1 MSTPDAAAS
10 LRPFELACPD
20 LSAERLGNTGTP
32 GVWHFDSGAPGR
44 RVMLTALIHGNE
56 LCGAWA
62 LKTLLASGLQ
72 PRHGTL
78 TLAFCNL
85 AAFDRFDP
93 ANYLPARFVDE
104 DMNRVWSDDKLADPS
119 SQERRRAAA
128 LQPWV
133 AQADWLMDF
142 HSMSNSEVPLQLTGL
157 QPRNIELALQLG
169 TPANIIADAGHAAGV
184 RMRDYG
190 RFGADGDD
198 SRSLLIECGFHGAPQ
213 ARDVAIDQMARFL
226 VAAGAFARGDLPA
239 AWFAPDAPRQQ
250 ALRVTHAIA
259 ARSADV
265 RFAQPWR
272 GLEQLPQAGTL
283 LGWNDGEPFV
293 TPYDDCVLIMPSLAN
308 VRPGVTVLRLAQP
321 ITQAPGRPA

>member
-1 MSTPDAAAS
+1 
-10 LRPFELACPD
+10 
-20 LSAERLGNTGTP
+20 
-32 GVWHFDSGAPGR
+32 
-44 RVMLTALIHGNE
+44 
-56 LCGAWA
+56 
-62 LKTLLASGLQ
+62 
-72 PRHGTL
+72 
-78 TLAFCNL
+78 
-85 AAFDRFDP
+85 
-93 ANYLPARFVDE
+93 
-104 DMNRVWSDDKLADPS
+104 
-119 SQERRRAAA
+119 

-169 TPANIIADAGHAAGV
+169 TPADIIADAGHAAGV

>member
-1 MSTPDAAAS
+1 MATPDAAAP

-20 LSAERLGNTGTP
+20 LSAERLGNTDTP
-32 GVWHFDSGAPGR
+32 GVWHFDSGAPGK
-44 RVMLTALIHGNE
+44 RVMLTALTHGNE

-62 LKTLLASGLQ
+62 LKALLASGLR
-72 PRHGTL
+72 PRQGTL

-85 AAFDRFDP
+85 AAFDRFDA

-119 SQERRRAAA
+119 TQERRRAAA
-128 LQPWV
+128 LRPWV
-133 AQADWLMDF
+133 DQADWLMDF
-142 HSMSNSEVPLQLTGL
+142 HSMSNSDVPLQLTGL

-169 TPANIIADAGHAAGV
+169 NPADIIADAGHAAGV

-190 RFGADGDD
+190 RFGEDGDNGT
-198 SRSLLIECGFHGAPQ
+198 RSLLIECGFHGAPQ
-213 ARDVAIDQMARFL
+213 ARDVAVDQMARFL
-226 VAAGAFARGDLPA
+226 VAAGAFQRADLPA
-239 AWFAPDAPRQQ
+239 GWYMPDASRQQ

-259 ARSADV
+259 AQSADV

-272 GLEQLPQAGTL
+272 GLERLPRAGTL
-283 LGWNDGEPFV
+283 LGWNDGVAFA

-321 ITQAPGRPA
+321 IA

>member
-1 MSTPDAAAS
+1 RGKTCSWQPLARGPRRAFLASGRAAPRARPSSSRAGRAGSPLLRGASMSTPDAAAT

-20 LSAERLGNTGTP
+20 LSAERQGNTDTP
-32 GVWHFDSGAPGR
+32 GVWHFDSGAPGM

-62 LKTLLASGLQ
+62 LKTLLASGLR
-72 PRHGTL
+72 PRRGTL

-93 ANYLPARFVDE
+93 ANYLPSRFVDE
-104 DMNRVWSDDKLADPS
+104 DMNRVWSDDKLADAS

-128 LQPWV
+128 LRPWV

-142 HSMSNSEVPLQLTGL
+142 HSMSNSEVPLQLSGL

-169 TPANIIADAGHAAGV
+169 APANIIADAGHAAGV

-190 RFGADGDD
+190 RFGAEGDNGT
-198 SRSLLIECGFHGAPQ
+198 RSLLIECGFHGAPQ

-226 VAAGAFARGDLPA
+226 AAAGTLDRADLPRD
-239 AWFAPDAPRQQ
+239 WFAPDAPRQE
-250 ALRVTHAIA
+250 ALRVTHA
-259 ARSADV
+259 
-265 RFAQPWR
+265 
-272 GLEQLPQAGTL
+272 
-283 LGWNDGEPFV
+283 
-293 TPYDDCVLIMPSLAN
+293 
-308 VRPGVTVLRLAQP
+308 
-321 ITQAPGRPA
+321 